1 MNIIAL
7 WSFKG
12 GRLES
17 FTFRLFPYMT
27 IHLIHGKI
35 YDICR
40 HIFSHLYC
48 YRDYSTRQIC
58 GNIELPLFCS
68 VISTHCFTVLL
79 GFDWLPHSL
88 CPTHQLSQCNRLAPN
103 LLHRTACVLSC
114 RSLRHKTTAAQ
125 TTKTKSRR
133 ALLKN

>member
-1 MNIIAL
+1 MTFVIIYVLTYIAIVIMA
-7 WSFKG
+7 
-12 GRLES
+12 
-17 FTFRLFPYMT
+17 P
-27 IHLIHGKI
+27 GK
-35 YDICR
+35 
-40 HIFSHLYC
+40 FAETL
-48 YRDYSTRQIC
+48 
-58 GNIELPLFCS
+58 NCS

-79 GFDWLPHSL
+79 GFDWLLHSL
-88 CPTHQLSQCNRLAPN
+88 CPTHPLSQCYRPAPN